1 MDGTD
6 QDPQK
11 TRKTLLDRIK
21 DLEDASS
28 WEEFI
33 ATYQQLVHRVAR
45 RQGVTELEAEDVAQ
59 EVFKRVAQT
68 IHQFKHANRKGSFRK
83 WLSQLVRWRATDILR
98 TPGRYDD
105 RLDAEEPD
113 SPTPGALSQI
123 AAEDHHEKALE
134 SEARR
139 QLLQLAFKR
148 LQSQIAPKQLQIF
161 QCLVF
166 EGWDVDRVAAAF
178 QTNAAA
184 VYVAKHRVASRMRI
198 EIEDIRHKL
207 DGGTKRDS
215 TKKRPSQV

>member
-28 WEEFI
+28 WQEFI

-68 IHQFKHANRKGSFRK
+68 IHQFKHANRRGSFRK
-83 WLSQLVRWRATDILR
+83 WLSQLVRWRAADVLR
-98 TPGRYDD
+98 TPGRNDD
-105 RLDAEEPD
+105 SLDAEEPD
-113 SPTPGALSQI
+113 SPTPSPI
-123 AAEDHHEKALE
+123 NCVAAEDEHEKTLE
-134 SEARR
+134 EEARR

-148 LQSQIAPKQLQIF
+148 LQTQIAPKQLQIF

-166 EGWDVDRVAAAF
+166 EGWDVERVAATF
-178 QTNAAA
+178 QTNPAAI
-184 VYVAKHRVASRMRI
+184 YVAKHRVASRMRS
-198 EIEDIRHKL
+198 EIDAIRQKL
-207 DGGTKRDS
+207 DGGSQRS
-215 TKKRPSQV
+215 TSKKRPNKA